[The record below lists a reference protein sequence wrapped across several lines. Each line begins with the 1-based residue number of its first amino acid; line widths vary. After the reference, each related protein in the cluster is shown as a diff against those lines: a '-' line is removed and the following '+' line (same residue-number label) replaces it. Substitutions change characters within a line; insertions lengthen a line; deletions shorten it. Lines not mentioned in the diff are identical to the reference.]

1 MAEGPSR
8 YLCTM
13 RFRLLLLF
21 LPLLLGA
28 CSKTN
33 APVRLD
39 FVGALGLTSGSKKV
53 AASDTLTTRVYAVG
67 NDNALK
73 RLRISVT
80 YEPGLSPIIYPSP
93 LSTYDPAKNA
103 PANQEIVYLD
113 TLLAPTYSNTTPNPP
128 RGGEYLFVNHFT
140 ARSSSGVEL
149 WQYTATD
156 TNNESASRAFRL
168 TVRKPDSAAVY
179 HSYTARL
186 RAVPRRTTLRDSIAR
201 QATARVFLTLRYGLL
216 LPKYAVTNQRDN
228 QKLVDLIGVTDG
240 TTFRLSTPLDID
252 VIKSSSVNWPAEN
265 RRTTELRRT
274 TLTPTAFTAAVAS
287 TDFTAAFT
295 AAGSSEFTPN
305 KYTTGTLAKD
315 QVVAFKVTEAGI
327 TYYGLLLVSDLVL
340 GTSPLLTCSVKVQ
353 K

>member
-1 MAEGPSR
+1 
-8 YLCTM
+8 M
-13 RFRLLLLF
+13 RLRLLLLF

-28 CSKTN
+28 CSKIN

-39 FVGALGLTSGSKKV
+39 FVGAMGLISGNKTV
-53 AASDTLTTRVYAVG
+53 AASDSLTTRVYAVG

-73 RLRISVT
+73 HLRISVT
-80 YEPGLSPIIYPSP
+80 YEPGLSPIVYPSP

-113 TLLAPTYSNTTPNPP
+113 TLLAPTFSTNPNPP
-128 RGGEYLFVNHFT
+128 RGGEYLFVSQFT
-140 ARSSSGVEL
+140 ARSSSGIER

-156 TNNESASRAFRL
+156 VNNESASRAYRL

-179 HSYTARL
+179 HSFTARL
-186 RAVPRRTTLRDSIAR
+186 RAVPRRTTLPDSIAR
-201 QATARVFLTLRYGLL
+201 RATARVFLTLRYGSL

-240 TTFRLSTPLDID
+240 TTFRLSTPLDVD
-252 VIKSSSVNWPAEN
+252 VIKRNAINWPAEN

-274 TLTPTAFTAAVAS
+274 TLTPTAFTAAVIS

-295 AAGSSEFTPN
+295 AAGSSEFIPN

-315 QVVAFKVTEAGI
+315 QVVAFKITEGSG